1 MAPGGRGAW
10 TMYWVVIAA
19 RAMTLIGIVSLL
31 AAAATLLVFG
41 MVETGRQ
48 ILKMVTPEV
57 AGLTSR
63 ELFLAN
69 IKLVDLVLLAT
80 VQQVVAFGLYALFIN
95 GDIPVP
101 AWLRNDSVDGLKSQ
115 LAGIIAVML
124 GVLFLELV
132 ITGAT
137 DRELMLAGLGV
148 AAVIAALSYFIRAHP
163 GDH

>member
-1 MAPGGRGAW
+1 MH
-10 TMYWVVIAA
+10 WVVLVS
-19 RAMTLIGIVSLL
+19 RGMTLIGVVALL
-31 AAAATLLVFG
+31 AAAATLLIFG
-41 MVETGRQ
+41 LVETGRQ